1 MNEELDLETLDSVVA
16 GVSNEIGENAELSN
30 ENLYRRQQIEK
41 LKKEKEALEALGK
54 DSDEMSMDEL
64 DNVRAGMSRR

>member
-16 GVSNEIGENAELSN
+16 GVSHEIGENAALSN

-41 LKKEKEALEALGK
+41 LKKEKEALGK
-54 DSDEMSMDEL
+54 DSDEMFMDEL

>member
-16 GVSNEIGENAELSN
+16 GVSHEIGENAALSN

-41 LKKEKEALEALGK
+41 LIKEKEALGK

-64 DNVRAGMSRR
+64 DNVRSGMSRR

>member
-1 MNEELDLETLDSVVA
+1 MNEELDLENLDGVVA
-16 GVSNEIGENAELSN
+16 GVSHEIGENTALSN
-30 ENLYRRQQIEK
+30 ESLYRRQQIEK

-54 DSDEMSMDEL
+54 DPDEMSMDEL